1 MRATLEDVCQKGSSN
16 LMQKDI
22 EGKTGAYPIYGA
34 SGLIGFV
41 DFYHQAK
48 SCVAVVKDGA
58 GIGRT
63 MLLPAYSS
71 VIGTM
76 QYLVPKDN
84 VLPEYLYYVVSY
96 MHLSKYFTGATI
108 PHIYF
113 KDYKKEKFN
122 LHDKEEQTKIV
133 DVLSRIE
140 RIIKGRRS
148 ELTALD
154 SLIKAQFVEMFG
166 DPVSNP
172 KGWPMIQL
180 GSRCDII
187 TGNTP
192 SRSEPEN
199 YGSYIEWIKSDNIN
213 TPYTKLTRAEEYLS
227 EVGFSKCRYV
237 DTGSILMTCI
247 AGSVSCIGNVALVDR
262 RVSFNQQIN
271 AIVPHGDEPLYLYYL
286 IALSKPW
293 IHRVINKSLKGI
305 LSKGQLSDMKFPFPP
320 YELQCQFAKCAVQI
334 DKSKFRC
341 DTSRNLWKYAVKY
354 IWDGLCREMVL

>member
-122 LHDKEEQTKIV
+122 LHEKEEQTKIV

-140 RIIKGRRS
+140 RIIEARRS

-166 DPVSNP
+166 ECKNIKRLKEYTLLITKGASP
-172 KGWPMIQL
+172 KWQGIDYCEEGTLFITSENVREGYLDLSKRKYLDNRINEIQPRSML
-180 GSRCDII
+180 KRNDILI
-187 TGNTP
+187 DIVGASIGRAAVYDCN
-192 SRSEPEN
+192 EAA
-199 YGSYIEWIKSDNIN
+199 NIN
-213 TPYTKLTRAEEYLS
+213 QAVSLVR
-227 EVGFSKCRYV
+227 V
-237 DTGSILMTCI
+237 DYSQINQTYLMTFLNSTQAIEMYMKMKKGGARDNLSLQNI
-247 AGSVSCIGNVALVDR
+247 ADLQIPVAPMEQQKKFATFVS
-262 RVSFNQQIN
+262 
-271 AIVPHGDEPLYLYYL
+271 
-286 IALSKPW
+286 
-293 IHRVINKSLKGI
+293 
-305 LSKGQLSDMKFPFPP
+305 
-320 YELQCQFAKCAVQI
+320 QI
-334 DKSKFRC
+334 DKSKV
-341 DTSRNLWKYAVKY
+341 AVQAALDETQKLFDSLMQQY
-354 IWDGLCREMVL
+354 FG